1 MLLAAFFH
9 LAEHIPLLFPLPN
22 PCFRLLTLYRYLRIN
37 YVSLVLQWLKWHPRG
52 HLIIAGSED
61 CNVWMWNADHNAFL
75 NTFAGHS
82 STVTCGDFTPDGTEQ
97 FPLGLFSCMYVIVIK
112 LPPNMV

>member
-1 MLLAAFFH
+1 M
-9 LAEHIPLLFPLPN
+9 
-22 PCFRLLTLYRYLRIN
+22 
-37 YVSLVLQWLKWHPRG
+37 
-52 HLIIAGSED
+52 IIAGSED

-97 FPLGLFSCMYVIVIK
+97 FLPVLFISCIVNVVKQPLNKV
-112 LPPNMV
+112 